1 MCSGL
6 DCSKTIHYSKTV
18 HYFIKLLFFPL
29 VSYEVILWLSF
40 LLDFIIKVRT
50 GLTYHAYNLFCDRFL
65 GMVALT
71 QQRETPLKIFIRLSL
86 EPFKAMP

>member
-1 MCSGL
+1 MFYYIIIPPS
-6 DCSKTIHYSKTV
+6 SKLWSYTLA
-18 HYFIKLLFFPL
+18 F
-29 VSYEVILWLSF
+29 VS
-40 LLDFIIKVRT
+40 VRIYRNLMT
-50 GLTYHAYNLFCDRFL
+50 GLTYHAYNLFCDRLL